1 MLYTIPLSAPEPPP
15 GLLDLVQAQAG
26 PQERNGLESAGA
38 LAGQVYYQVLLLL
51 VGVPPLPPGPGDR
64 PVGAGGGQGP
74 ALAARGDGG
83 GDAAEHDHLRHLALL
98 PLSDQRTVKLMAYQ
112 VGQGCILF

>member
-1 MLYTIPLSAPEPPP
+1 MVKSNCSDQGTHLFSTKVK
-15 GLLDLVQAQAG
+15 LVNWAT
-26 PQERNGLESAGA
+26 
-38 LAGQVYYQVLLLL
+38 GQVYYQVLLLL
-51 VGVPPLPPGPGDR
+51 VGVPPLTPGPEDR

-83 GDAAEHDHLRHLALL
+83 GDAAEHDHLRHLALP